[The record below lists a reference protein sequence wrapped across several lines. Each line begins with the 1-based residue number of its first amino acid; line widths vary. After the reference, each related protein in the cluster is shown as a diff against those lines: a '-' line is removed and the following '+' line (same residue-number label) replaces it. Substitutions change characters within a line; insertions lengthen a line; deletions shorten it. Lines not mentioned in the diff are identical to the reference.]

1 MPDFTIVAVSDRTRT
16 WGDPP
21 NGPFVSY
28 RVDLKGTDGQ
38 TVAGAE
44 WSRKQSSPAPTV
56 GETVSGTL
64 DMEAKFG
71 PKFKQQA
78 AFQGRGGGGPRPEDP
93 KRAATILRQHSQE
106 MSLRYIMAY
115 LAGGGDFAKLVEA
128 DGKLMTT
135 VLKLADVFDKD
146 AKAAGERAA

>member
-1 MPDFTIVAVSDRTRT
+1 MPDFEIVAVSDRTRT

-38 TVAGAE
+38 TVQGAE
-44 WSRKQSSPAPTV
+44 WSRKQSSPPPTV
-56 GETVSGTL
+56 GQQVSGTL
-64 DMEAKFG
+64 DLEAKFG

-93 KRAATILRQHSQE
+93 KKAAHIARMHAQGVAVEHARVLATIGRLPDDFN
-106 MSLRYIMAY
+106 
-115 LAGGGDFAKLVEA
+115 LAQ
-128 DGKLMTT
+128 
-135 VLKLADVFDKD
+135 LKQIIEWFEKD
-146 AKAAGERAA
+146 AKEARDRA